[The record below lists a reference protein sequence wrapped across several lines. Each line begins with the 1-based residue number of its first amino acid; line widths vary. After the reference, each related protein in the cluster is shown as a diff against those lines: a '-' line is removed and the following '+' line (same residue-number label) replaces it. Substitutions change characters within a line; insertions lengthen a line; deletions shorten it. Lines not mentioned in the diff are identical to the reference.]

1 MAVRWV
7 FRADS
12 GPGADPA
19 LVRAVREAGWP
30 AAPEGVQVFA
40 HGERELMKALREEL
54 FTRRRL
60 ERDQVSLSGYWAR
73 GRTEDVFQAEKK
85 LPVGQIL

>member
-1 MAVRWV
+1 
-7 FRADS
+7 
-12 GPGADPA
+12 
-19 LVRAVREAGWP
+19 EAGWP

-40 HGERELMKALREEL
+40 HGEREAMKALRDEL
-54 FTRRRL
+54 FGRRGL

-85 LPVGQIL
+85 LPVGMIL